1 MTKNQII
8 DFCLDNHN
16 LTEKEL
22 NEKLIQHLKPSEAVE
37 EYNHS
42 KNSLLDACGLS
53 KSTNVNKDGF
63 ELDVEH
69 MTYGSEVVEC
79 IENTYSKRELSYMVF
94 QLTNVNNKLT
104 KLIKYLK

>member
-8 DFCLDNHN
+8 DFCLDNHY

-22 NEKLIQHLKPSEAVE
+22 NEKLIQHLKPSEIAE

-42 KNSLLDACGLS
+42 KTSLMDACGLS
-53 KSTNVNKDGF
+53 KSKNINEEGF
-63 ELDVEH
+63 ELDIEHVEN
-69 MTYGSEVVEC
+69 GSEVVEH
-79 IENTYSKRELSYMVF
+79 IENKYSKRELSYVTF
-94 QLTNVNNKLT
+94 QLINVNNKLT

>member
-8 DFCLDNHN
+8 DFCLDNHH

-22 NEKLIQHLKPSEAVE
+22 NEKLIQHLKPSENVE

-42 KNSLLDACGLS
+42 KNNLLDACGLS
-53 KSTNVNKDGF
+53 NSKNITGEGF
-63 ELDVEH
+63 ELNVEH
-69 MTYGSEVVEC
+69 MTHGSEIVEH
-79 IENTYSKRELSYMVF
+79 IENNYSKRELSYIAF
-94 QLTNVNNKLT
+94 QLLNVNTKLT

>member
-22 NEKLIQHLKPSEAVE
+22 NEQLIQHLNPSEIAE
-37 EYNHS
+37 EYDHS
-42 KNSLLDACGLS
+42 KTSLVDACGLS
-53 KSTNVNKDGF
+53 KSKNIGKEGFTLEVENVGSN
-63 ELDVEH
+63 
-69 MTYGSEVVEC
+69 SEVVEC
-79 IENTYSKRELSYMVF
+79 IENKFSKRELSYMAF
-94 QLTNVNNKLT
+94 QLMDINNKLT